1 MKALLAVLVLS
12 LLTESAGAQDQAG
25 QQPAVP
31 PIQEEG
37 DFYILNFSRNTQERL
52 NLEEFVML
60 CQEATGLNFTY
71 NDQTQT
77 ALQQAPLVMFG
88 TKRVRKQDFYPFF
101 QIQMFINDFVCVEV
115 GPPHISVILIQSIAQ
130 GQRGAVNIRQKA
142 INVAPENLED
152 YVDQP
157 ATLITTVLYL
167 PNTEVR
173 QLSTSLRALL
183 TDQNTQTMLPAGE
196 HSVILQG
203 FGSYVASLARLL
215 QIVDAES
222 AIETEIMPIF
232 EVIPLEYAAAE
243 DVSELIEELL
253 DQLRRTTSSERAR
266 RRAVPVEG
274 QGVSAPITGGEVETT
289 ILVYH
294 PTNSLLVM
302 ALPEEMP
309 RIKDLVARLDVEV
322 IEPERNF
329 HIYSLQNVN
338 AEEISDVLDEF
349 LTGAERV
356 SRTAQAGTGGQAT
369 QAGAGGGGGGG
380 GGTSNTRSG
389 SRDEEVVVVPDPTT
403 NSLLIAA
410 NKTRYGEVLELVR
423 QLDRRQD
430 QVLIESALIELTGSD
445 LFDIGVEWA
454 FADTQGEGGFG
465 ATSFGLSNLIDTD
478 ADGIPDTR
486 VPQVPVGVIGG
497 ILSGDDVNIPFL
509 ISAAKNVSGANV
521 LNIPSVLVN
530 NNGHARVVTLD
541 EQPTTTV
548 TASGVGQTQEN
559 FAEYVSAGIT
569 MEISPSISAARY
581 LRLNI
586 SLTVSNFTSSFA
598 STTIPPPRITREM
611 TTSVNVPDG
620 DTMVIGGVISDIE
633 RNARDEVPWLGEVP
647 LLGWLFRRDNRS
659 NNRATLY
666 FFITPHILRDRD
678 FADLAEITYQK
689 KLEAAEIMG
698 QNRLRMVDPAFGL
711 DGEGVDFQIFEVP
724 LYRSPSRG
732 EVQSQDVGIDAMRRA
747 QLLRED
753 EEPPKEEQQP

>member
-1 MKALLAVLVLS
+1 MKALGAVVFLS
-12 LLTESAGAQDQAG
+12 LLAESAGAQDQTG

-71 NDQTQT
+71 NDQTQQ

-142 INVAPENLED
+142 INVAPENLEE

-274 QGVSAPITGGEVETT
+274 QGVSAPIVGGEVETT

-356 SRTAQAGTGGQAT
+356 SRSAQAGTGGQAT
-369 QAGAGGGGGGG
+369 QAGAGGGGT
-380 GGTSNTRSG
+380 TSTRSG
-389 SRDEEVVVVPDPTT
+389 NRDEEVVVVPDPAT

-430 QVLIESALIELTGSD
+430 QVLIESALIELTGND
-445 LFDIGVEWA
+445 LLDLGVELA
-454 FADTQGEGGFG
+454 FADLQGEGGFG
-465 ATSFGLSNLIDTD
+465 ATAFGLSNLTDTN
-478 ADGIPDTR
+478 ADGFPDTR
-486 VPQVPVGVIGG
+486 VPVIPAGIVGG
-497 ILSGDDVNIPFL
+497 IISGDDFNIPFL
-509 ISAAKNVSGANV
+509 LSAAQTISGANV

-530 NNGHARVVTLD
+530 NNGHARVVTED
-541 EQPTTTV
+541 QQPTTTV
-548 TASGVGQTQEN
+548 TAAGVGQTQEN

-569 MEISPSISAARY
+569 MDISPSISAARY
-581 LRLNI
+581 LRLDI
-586 SLTVSNFTSSFA
+586 SLIVSNFTSAFA
-598 STTIPPPRITREM
+598 STTIPPPRINREIA
-611 TTSVNVPDG
+611 TSVNIPDG

-633 RNARDEVPWLGEVP
+633 RDSRDQVPWLGSLP
-647 LLGWLFRRDNRS
+647 LIGRLFRRDVTS
-659 NNRATLY
+659 SNRATLY
-666 FFITPHILRDRD
+666 FFVTPHILRDRD
-678 FADLAEITYQK
+678 FADLAEISYQK
-689 KLEAAEIMG
+689 KLQAAEIMG
-698 QNRLRMVDPAFGL
+698 RDRLRMVDPAFGL
-711 DGEGVDFQIFEVP
+711 DSEGVDFQIFEVP

-732 EVQSQDVGIDAMRRA
+732 EVRGEDVGLDAMRRA
-747 QLLRED
+747 ELLRED
-753 EEPPKEEQQP
+753 QEPPKEEQQP